1 MSKWT
6 IHYLVRIQFLGFRY
20 SGWQKQPG
28 VKTLHGMIDNTIR
41 YVMGDQEFKTLGCSR
56 TDAKVSA
63 DDYAFELFL
72 TEDISADEF
81 FLSFNKNLPPDI
93 RALSIHRIDGP
104 FNIIQDAKIK
114 EYHYHFTFGGKP
126 HPSVAANMAVFPETL
141 DVEAMTQA
149 AALFRGEHNFRRYAN
164 KPSPETIFTRE
175 LFSSELA
182 FVEDVNTLLEDLP
195 HCIFKVS
202 GAGFMRYQV
211 RIMAGTIISVG
222 RGEWTL
228 ENVKDSLIPDVES
241 SLSWVAPA
249 SGLRLHRIA
258 FQ

>member
-1 MSKWT
+1 
-6 IHYLVRIQFLGFRY
+6 
-20 SGWQKQPG
+20 
-28 VKTLHGMIDNTIR
+28 MIDNTIR

-72 TEDISADEF
+72 TEDIQPDEF
-81 FLSFNKNLPPDI
+81 FESFNKNLPPDI
-93 RALSIHRIDGP
+93 RALRIERIDST

-126 HPSVAANMAVFPETL
+126 HPSLAANMAVFPESL
-141 DVEAMTQA
+141 NIAAMAKA
-149 AALFRGEHNFRRYAN
+149 AELFLGRHNFRRYAN
-164 KPSPETIFTRE
+164 KPSPETVFERE
-175 LFSSELA
+175 ITASDLE
-182 FVEDVNTLLEDLP
+182 VVKGTNELLEGLP

-211 RIMAGTIISVG
+211 RIMAGTIIAVG

-228 ENVKDSLIPDVES
+228 GNLKDSLIPDVES

-249 SGLRLHRIA
+249 SGLRLHRVS

>member
-72 TEDISADEF
+72 TEDIQPDEF
-81 FLSFNKNLPPDI
+81 FESFNKNLPPDI
-93 RALSIHRIDGP
+93 RALRIERIDST

-126 HPSVAANMAVFPETL
+126 HPSIAANMAVFPEPL
-141 DVEAMTQA
+141 DIGAMTKA
-149 AALFRGEHNFRRYAN
+149 AKLFLGRHNFRRYAN
-164 KPSPETIFTRE
+164 KPSPETVFERE
-175 LFSSELA
+175 ITASGLA
-182 FVEDVNTLLEDLP
+182 VVKGTNELLEGLP

-202 GAGFMRYQV
+202 GAGFMRYQA
-211 RIMAGTIISVG
+211 RIMAGTIIAVG

-228 ENVKDSLIPDVES
+228 ENLKDSLMPDVES

-249 SGLRLHRIA
+249 SGLRLHRVS